1 MFISAW
7 YAACVNGHTRNTGG
21 GQPQTAPHGVPF
33 RVLFVCLGNICR
45 SPAAEMV
52 FSALLA
58 ERGLQNRFRCD
69 SCGVAAYHVGQTPD
83 SRMLAALRRAGIPY
97 NGHRARQFQQADFH
111 AFDLIIPQDEE
122 NRGDVLYQ
130 ARTPADAAKVVPMS
144 RWFPPE
150 CGLTEVPDPYYGGAS
165 GFDRVVALLRA
176 SCTALL
182 DDLASRAPRA

>member
-1 MFISAW
+1 MFILAW

-21 GQPQTAPHGVPF
+21 GQPQTASGSVPF

-45 SPAAEMV
+45 SPAAEML

-58 ERGLQNRFRCD
+58 QRGLQHRFCCD
-69 SCGVAAYHVGQTPD
+69 SCGVAAYHVGQSPD

-97 NGHRARQFQQADFH
+97 NGHRGRQFSPADFD

-122 NRGDVLYQ
+122 NRSDVLFQ
-130 ARTPADAAKVVPMS
+130 ARSAADAAKVVPMS

-150 CGLTEVPDPYYGGAS
+150 CGLAEVPDPYYGGAH
-165 GFDRVVALLRA
+165 GFDRVVNLLRA

-182 DDLASRAPRA
+182 DDLLLRFPRV

>member
-7 YAACVNGHTRNTGG
+7 YAARVNGHTRNSGA
-21 GQPQTAPHGVPF
+21 GQPQTAPAGGPF

-52 FSALLA
+52 FLSLLA
-58 ERGLQNRFRCD
+58 ERGLQHRFRCD
-69 SCGVAAYHVGQTPD
+69 SCGVAAYHVGQNPD

-97 NGHRARQFQQADFH
+97 NGHRARQFQPADFD
-111 AFDLIIPQDEE
+111 AFDLIIPQDGE

-144 RWFPPE
+144 RWFPQG
-150 CGLTEVPDPYYGGAS
+150 CGLAEVPDPYYGGAR
-165 GFDRVVALLRA
+165 GFDSVVALLHA
-176 SCTALL
+176 ACTALL
-182 DDLASRAPRA
+182 DDLASRG